1 MSNFYQN
8 LRKWVVTNIIKGG
21 KDDQVHPF
29 DIFKKYFESDGSNYS
44 KSSFSAVCG
53 QITKERFNIK
63 IKKQGSKRGCFV
75 GLKWTNKASTCL
87 IEENRSGEMN
97 EVSSFSSC
105 NHQQHSVPFS
115 TKISSS
121 NKDAI
126 NENNNVAPLNSLIND
141 FNVECIPSKLNDS
154 GSSLHE
160 QQNAL
165 HTNEDALSDN
175 STEDGNDS
183 GSSLH
188 EQQNALHTDNASSD
202 DSTEDGESDSDPS
215 YDETCELDNTPPKRK
230 RKRISINYPGE
241 KLKVRS
247 TRKSAK
253 KNADSAWTLPS
264 NVTMDWFSDS
274 AAAARNSGACGTS
287 CDSPRVIHE
296 TEVAEL
302 EELQSETEDPELE
315 PKAHQE
321 ALYNVLLAVKRHKS
335 AWPFLQPVETSEVP
349 DYYDIIKHP
358 MDLQTMEDRLNK
370 NCYSTKKMF
379 EKDMMIMFN
388 SCRLYN
394 RPDTV
399 YYKCAD
405 VVEKFYYGKLREL
418 YGGSNNTY
426 NRPDI
431 VVECEIS
438 IDQLI
443 SLRN

>member
-97 EVSSFSSC
+97 EVSSFSSN

-165 HTNEDALSDN
+165 HT
-175 STEDGNDS
+175 
-183 GSSLH
+183 
-188 EQQNALHTDNASSD
+188 DNASSD
-202 DSTEDGESDSDPS
+202 DSTEDGESDSDTS

-230 RKRISINYPGE
+230 RKRISINYPGK

>member
-97 EVSSFSSC
+97 EVSSFSSS

-230 RKRISINYPGE
+230 RKRISINYPGK

-247 TRKSAK
+247 TRKNAK
-253 KNADSAWTLPS
+253 KKCRFCLDIAFECNHGL
-264 NVTMDWFSDS
+264 VFS
-274 AAAARNSGACGTS
+274 C
-287 CDSPRVIHE
+287 C
-296 TEVAEL
+296 
-302 EELQSETEDPELE
+302 
-315 PKAHQE
+315 
-321 ALYNVLLAVKRHKS
+321 
-335 AWPFLQPVETSEVP
+335 
-349 DYYDIIKHP
+349 
-358 MDLQTMEDRLNK
+358 
-370 NCYSTKKMF
+370 CTK
-379 EKDMMIMFN
+379 
-388 SCRLYN
+388 
-394 RPDTV
+394 
-399 YYKCAD
+399 
-405 VVEKFYYGKLREL
+405 
-418 YGGSNNTY
+418 
-426 NRPDI
+426 
-431 VVECEIS
+431 
-438 IDQLI
+438 
-443 SLRN
+443 